1 MLFIGK
7 QTYGVVNLDGV
18 EAIEYAAFT
27 GCSNLKNINLGNSLK
42 QIGGKIF
49 GSKYIKTIE
58 IPSSIE
64 EINSGAFTGCSA
76 IERIYIHKKKDE
88 IPGAPWG
95 AVIGDRAII
104 WDE

>member
-1 MLFIGK
+1 MLFVIK
-7 QTYGVVNLDGV
+7 RTYGVVNLDGV
-18 EAIEYAAFT
+18 EVIEDNAFA

-42 QIGGKIF
+42 KIGSDIF
-49 GSKYIKTIE
+49 GSEYIKTIE

-64 EINSGAFTGCSA
+64 EIKSSAFIGCSG

-104 WDE
+104 WD